1 MLLVGMRF
9 HLIHL
14 QIADV
19 GDANLELMVVMMMMQ
34 MKRDWWHGSEEW
46 QSKEGLMEVHVER
59 SS

>member
-1 MLLVGMRF
+1 M
-9 HLIHL
+9 HL

-19 GDANLELMVVMMMMQ
+19 GDANLELMFVTMMMQ

-46 QSKEGLMEVHVER
+46 HRKEGLTMMKEVLVEQ